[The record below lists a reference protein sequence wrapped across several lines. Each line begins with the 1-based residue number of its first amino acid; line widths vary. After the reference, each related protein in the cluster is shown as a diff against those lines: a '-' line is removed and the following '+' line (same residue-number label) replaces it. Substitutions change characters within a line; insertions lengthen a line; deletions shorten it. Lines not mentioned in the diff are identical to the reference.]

1 MDAVGDR
8 RSPRA
13 PGGTPAVAIAT
24 PLNPRCRAD
33 GLSAD
38 LSGVILFAD
47 PHEQRRL
54 MTPARAFGSAV
65 TAGTLCR

>member
-1 MDAVGDR
+1 MERIGAL
-8 RSPRA
+8 
-13 PGGTPAVAIAT
+13 I
-24 PLNPRCRAD
+24 

-38 LSGVILFAD
+38 ERL
-47 PHEQRRL
+47 RL